1 MFSDY
6 DEIYEM
12 IDRYDDLV
20 TLKEQVPSM
29 SAYAGDLEADIRALD
44 SRIKIHCVSAI
55 RKVRAR
61 EALEFRRKLTGL
73 YGIEE

>member
-1 MFSDY
+1 MVSDY

-20 TLKEQVPSM
+20 ALRDQGSLYVN
-29 SAYAGDLEADIRALD
+29 YAGDLEADIRALD